1 MTKLTYYR
9 VANAMLFSTLISN
22 GIGVAVV
29 QFLIQ
34 RSASALSPEI
44 LRLSDDINQFFLP
57 ASFILPFVLIR
68 LYERPVRVYL
78 KRYFEKKP
86 LSDEMILKARQKLL
100 NEPFFLIS
108 LSFCIWMAAAVIYPG
123 LFWAHGAGWQA
134 IRSAFFRSF
143 YTGLIT
149 ITVAFFVLEFVLQRR
164 VAPHFFPNGG
174 LSATPR
180 TLRIR
185 IRTRLIA
192 LLLASNIIPL
202 LVILQDTWGMSHA
215 NRATYQDIAQLQMAI
230 FSHVLVFIAVGVW
243 LTFLVSSN
251 LTRPLEE
258 ITHVLRNV
266 AKGLF
271 ETKVRVTS
279 NDEIGYTGDVINA
292 MTEGLIDRDRIK
304 QSLALAK
311 EIQQNF
317 IPKETLKIEGFD
329 VAGKSLY
336 CDETG
341 GDYYDFIEAVGGDS
355 QKFGVAVGDVSGHGI
370 SSALLM
376 ATVRSSLRQ
385 RALHHG
391 STAQI
396 VCDVNRQLAKDVE
409 HSGEFITMF
418 LLVIDT
424 ATKGLEWVRA
434 GHDPGLMYDPGTDAF
449 KEMGGSGM
457 ALGVDENWIY
467 RENRTSDLSKG
478 QVILLGTDGVWEA
491 VNPKGKMFGKEPI
504 YDAIRNH
511 HNGSAN
517 DILEAILFTL
527 AKFQEGAKKEDD
539 VTLVVIKGIGT
550 VD

>member
-1 MTKLTYYR
+1 MTKLRYYR
-9 VANAMLFSTLISN
+9 VTNAMLFSILISN

-29 QFLIQ
+29 QFITQ
-34 RSASALSPEI
+34 RSASAPSPAI
-44 LRLSDDINQFFLP
+44 LRLVEDINHFFLP
-57 ASFILPFVLIR
+57 ASFILPYFMIR
-68 LYERPVRVYL
+68 LYERPIRAYL
-78 KRYFEKKP
+78 KKYFEKKP
-86 LSDEMILKARQKLL
+86 LSDDIILRARQRLL

-108 LSFCIWMAAAVIYPG
+108 LSFCVWMAAAVIYPG
-123 LFWAHGAGWQA
+123 LFWFHGAGRQA
-134 IRSAFFRSF
+134 ILSAFFRSF

-149 ITVAFFVLEFVLQRR
+149 ITVAFFVLEFSLQRR
-164 VAPHFFPNGG
+164 VVPHFFPNGG
-174 LSATPR
+174 LSTTPR

-202 LVILQDTWGMSHA
+202 LVILQSIWGLSQTDHA
-215 NRATYQDIAQLQMAI
+215 PYQDIAQLQTAI
-230 FSHVLVFIAVGVW
+230 FSLVSVFLAVGVY

-266 AKGLF
+266 TEGLF

-279 NDEIGYTGDVINA
+279 NDEIGYTGDVINT
-292 MTEGLIDRDRIK
+292 MTQGLIERDRIK

-311 EIQQNF
+311 EIQQNL
-317 IPKETLKIEGFD
+317 IPKGTLKIEGFD
-329 VAGKSLY
+329 VAGKIRY

-341 GDYYDFIEAVGGDS
+341 GDYYDFIEGVGGDS

-385 RALHHG
+385 RSSHPG
-391 STAQI
+391 SAAQI

-409 HSGEFITMF
+409 HSGEFMTVF
-418 LLVIDT
+418 LLVIDA
-424 ATKGLEWVRA
+424 ATKELEWVRA
-434 GHDPGLMYDPGTDAF
+434 GHDPGLIYDPGTDAF

-457 ALGVDENWIY
+457 ALGVDMDWIY
-467 RENRTSDLSKG
+467 RDNRTSAISKG

-491 VNPKGKMFGKEPI
+491 ANPIGKMFGKEPV
-504 YDAIRNH
+504 YAAIRKH
-511 HNGSAN
+511 HNGSATE
-517 DILEAILFTL
+517 ILEAILSTL
-527 AKFQEGAKKEDD
+527 DKFQEGAKKEDD
-539 VTLVVIKGIGT
+539 VTLVVIKMQE
-550 VD
+550 DR

>member
-1 MTKLTYYR
+1 MTKLRYYR
-9 VANAMLFSTLISN
+9 VTNAMLFSILISN

-29 QFLIQ
+29 QFLTQ
-34 RSASALSPEI
+34 RSASALSPAI
-44 LRLSDDINQFFLP
+44 LRLVEDINHFFLP
-57 ASFILPFVLIR
+57 ASFILPYVVIR
-68 LYERPVRVYL
+68 LYERPIRVYL
-78 KRYFEKKP
+78 KKYFEKKP
-86 LSDEMILKARQKLL
+86 LSDDIILKARQRLL

-108 LSFCIWMAAAVIYPG
+108 LSFCVWMAAAVIYPG
-123 LFWAHGAGWQA
+123 IFWFHGASRQA
-134 IRSAFFRSF
+134 IIGAFFRSF

-149 ITVAFFVLEFVLQRR
+149 ITVAFFVLEFSLQRR
-164 VAPHFFPNGG
+164 VVPYFFPNGG

-202 LVILQDTWGMSHA
+202 LAILQSIWGLSHA
-215 NRATYQDIAQLQMAI
+215 DHAPYQDIAQLQTAI
-230 FSHVLVFIAVGVW
+230 FSHVFVFLAVGVY

-266 AKGLF
+266 TKGVF

-279 NDEIGYTGDVINA
+279 NDEIGYTGDVINT
-292 MTEGLIDRDRIK
+292 MTQGLIERDRIK

-311 EIQQNF
+311 EIQQNL
-317 IPKETLKIEGFD
+317 IPKETLKFEGLD
-329 VAGKSLY
+329 VAGKILY

-341 GDYYDFIEAVGGDS
+341 GDYYDFIEGVGSDA
-355 QKFGVAVGDVSGHGI
+355 QKFGAAVGDVSGHGI

-385 RALHHG
+385 RASHPG
-391 STAQI
+391 SSAQI
-396 VCDVNRQLAKDVE
+396 ICDVNRQLVKDVE

-424 ATKGLEWVRA
+424 AKKELEWVRA
-434 GHDPGLMYDPGTDAF
+434 GHDPGLIYDPGTDAF
-449 KEMGGSGM
+449 KEMGGPGM
-457 ALGVDENWIY
+457 ALGVDESWSC
-467 RENRTSDLSKG
+467 RENRTSGISKG

-491 VNPKGKMFGKEPI
+491 ANPKGKMFGKEPI
-504 YDAIRNH
+504 YAAVRKNH
-511 HNGSAN
+511 SGSAN
-517 DILEAILFTL
+517 EILEAILSSL
-527 AKFQEGAKKEDD
+527 DKFQEGANKEDD
-539 VTLVVIKGIGT
+539 VTLVVIKMQEER
-550 VD
+550 

>member
-1 MTKLTYYR
+1 MTKLSYYH
-9 VANAMLFSTLISN
+9 VTNTMLFSILISN
-22 GIGVAVV
+22 GIGVAVI
-29 QFLIQ
+29 QFLTQ

-44 LRLSDDINQFFLP
+44 LRLADDINQFFLP

-68 LYERPVRVYL
+68 LYERPIRVYL
-78 KRYFEKKP
+78 KKYFEKTP
-86 LSDEMILKARQKLL
+86 LSDEIILKARQRLL

-108 LSFCIWMAAAVIYPG
+108 LSFCVWMAAAVIYPG
-123 LFWAHGAGWQA
+123 LFWLHGAGRQA
-134 IRSAFFRSF
+134 ILSAFFRSF

-149 ITVAFFVLEFVLQRR
+149 ITVAFFVLEFYLQRR
-164 VAPHFFPNGG
+164 VVPHFFPNGG

-180 TLRIR
+180 TMRIR

-202 LVILQDTWGMSHA
+202 LSILQDIWGISLADHA
-215 NRATYQDIAQLQMAI
+215 PHQDIAQLQVAI
-230 FSHVLVFIAVGVW
+230 ISRVFLFLAVGVW

-258 ITHVLRNV
+258 ITHVLRNIT
-266 AKGLF
+266 KGLF

-292 MTEGLIDRDRIK
+292 MTEGLIERDRIK

-317 IPKETLKIEGFD
+317 IPKERLKIEGFD

-355 QKFGVAVGDVSGHGI
+355 QKFAAVVGDVSGHGI

-385 RALHHG
+385 RASHPG

-396 VCDVNRQLAKDVE
+396 IYDVNRQLAKDVE

-424 ATKGLEWVRA
+424 AKKELEWVRA
-434 GHDPGLMYDPGTDAF
+434 GHDPGFIYDPGTDAF
-449 KEMGGSGM
+449 KEMSGSGM
-457 ALGVDENWIY
+457 ALGVDKNWIY
-467 RENRTSDLSKG
+467 RENRTSDISKG
-478 QVILLGTDGVWEA
+478 HVILLGTDGVWEA
-491 VNPKGKMFGKEPI
+491 ANPKGKLFGKEPI

-511 HNGSAN
+511 HHGSAN
-517 DILEAILFTL
+517 EILEAILSTL
-527 AKFQEGAKKEDD
+527 DKFQEGAKKEDD
-539 VTLVVIKGIGT
+539 VTLVVIKMQG
-550 VD
+550 

>member
-1 MTKLTYYR
+1 
-9 VANAMLFSTLISN
+9 MLFSTLISN

-29 QFLIQ
+29 QFLTQ

-44 LRLSDDINQFFLP
+44 LRLADDINHFFLP

-86 LSDEMILKARQKLL
+86 LSDEIILRARQKLL

-108 LSFCIWMAAAVIYPG
+108 LSFCVWMAAAMIYPG
-123 LFWAHGAGWQA
+123 LFWVHGAGWQA

-164 VAPHFFPNGG
+164 VVPHFFPNGG
-174 LSATPR
+174 LSTTPR

-202 LVILQDTWGMSHA
+202 LSILQDIWGVSHA
-215 NRATYQDIAQLQMAI
+215 DHALYQNIEQLQLAI
-230 FSHVLVFIAVGVW
+230 FSRVFLFIAVGVW

-258 ITHVLRNV
+258 ITHVLQNV
-266 AKGLF
+266 TKGLF

-292 MTEGLIDRDRIK
+292 MTEGLIERDRIK

-341 GDYYDFIEAVGGDS
+341 GDYYDFIEGVGGDS
-355 QKFGVAVGDVSGHGI
+355 KKFGVAVGDVSGHGI

-391 STAQI
+391 RTAQI
-396 VCDVNRQLAKDVE
+396 ICDVNRQLAKDVE

-424 ATKGLEWVRA
+424 AKKGLEWVRA

-449 KEMGGSGM
+449 KEMSGSGM

-491 VNPKGKMFGKEPI
+491 ANPKGKMFGKEPI
-504 YDAIRNH
+504 YDAIRKN

>member
-1 MTKLTYYR
+1 MTKLSYFR
-9 VANAMLFSTLISN
+9 VTNTMLFSTLLSN

-34 RSASALSPEI
+34 RSASKLSPEI
-44 LRLSDDINQFFLP
+44 LRLANDINQFFLP
-57 ASFILPFVLIR
+57 ASFILPYVVIR
-68 LYERPVRVYL
+68 LYERPIRVYL
-78 KRYFEKKP
+78 KKYFEKTP
-86 LSDEMILKARQKLL
+86 LSDEIILKARQRLL

-108 LSFCIWMAAAVIYPG
+108 LSFCVWMAAAVIYPG
-123 LFWAHGAGWQA
+123 LFLAHGAGRQA
-134 IRSAFFRSF
+134 ILSAFFRSF

-149 ITVAFFVLEFVLQRR
+149 ITVAFFVLEFSLQRR
-164 VAPHFFPNGG
+164 VVPHFFPNGG
-174 LSATPR
+174 LSTTPR

-185 IRTRLIA
+185 IRTRLIV

-202 LVILQDTWGMSHA
+202 LSILQDIWGISHA
-215 NRATYQDIAQLQMAI
+215 DHVPYQDIAQLQVAI
-230 FSHVLVFIAVGVW
+230 ISRVFLFIAVGLW

-251 LTRPLEE
+251 LTQPLQE
-258 ITHVLRNV
+258 ITHALRNIT
-266 AKGLF
+266 KGLF

-279 NDEIGYTGDVINA
+279 NDEIGYTGDVINE
-292 MTEGLIDRDRIK
+292 MTEGLIERDRIK

-317 IPKETLKIEGFD
+317 IPKGTLAIEGFD

-341 GDYYDFIEAVGGDS
+341 GDYYDFIEVVGGDS
-355 QKFGVAVGDVSGHGI
+355 QKFGAAVADVSGHGI

-376 ATVRSSLRQ
+376 AAVRSSLRQ
-385 RALHHG
+385 RASHPG

-396 VCDVNRQLAKDVE
+396 ICDVNRQLAKDVE

-424 ATKGLEWVRA
+424 AKKELEWVRA
-434 GHDPGLMYDPGTDAF
+434 GHDPGLIYDPGTDAF
-449 KEMGGSGM
+449 REMGGSGM

-467 RENRTSDLSKG
+467 REIRASDISKG
-478 QVILLGTDGVWEA
+478 DVILLGTDGVWEA
-491 VNPKGKMFGKEPI
+491 ADPKGRMFGKESL
-504 YDAIRNH
+504 YDAVRKS

-517 DILEAILFTL
+517 EILEAILSTL
-527 AKFQEGAKKEDD
+527 DRFQAGAKKEDD
-539 VTLVVIKGIGT
+539 VTLVVIKVKG
-550 VD
+550 

>member
-1 MTKLTYYR
+1 MTKLSYYR
-9 VANAMLFSTLISN
+9 VKNAMLFSSLVSN

-29 QFLIQ
+29 QFLTQ

-44 LRLSDDINQFFLP
+44 LRLTEDINQFFLP
-57 ASFILPFVLIR
+57 ASFILPIALIL
-68 LYERPVRVYL
+68 LYERPVRVYV
-78 KRYFEKKP
+78 KGYFEKKP
-86 LSDEMILKARQKLL
+86 LSDETILKARQRLL

-123 LFWAHGAGWQA
+123 LFLAHGAGRQA
-134 IRSAFFRSF
+134 VLSAFFRSF

-149 ITVAFFVLEFVLQRR
+149 LTVAFFVLEFVLQRR
-164 VAPHFFPNGG
+164 VVPHFFPNGG
-174 LSATPR
+174 LSTTPR

-202 LVILQDTWGMSHA
+202 LSILQDIWGISHA
-215 NRATYQDIAQLQMAI
+215 DQAPYQDIAQLQVAI
-230 FSHVLVFIAVGVW
+230 ISRVFLFLAVGVW

-258 ITHVLRNV
+258 ITHVLQNV
-266 AKGLF
+266 TKGLF

-279 NDEIGYTGDVINA
+279 NDEIGYTGDVINT
-292 MTEGLIDRDRIK
+292 MTQGLIERDRIK

-311 EIQQNF
+311 EIQQNL
-317 IPKETLKIEGFD
+317 IPKETLKIEGLD
-329 VAGKSLY
+329 VAGKILY

-341 GDYYDFIEAVGGDS
+341 GDYYDFIEGVGGDS
-355 QKFGVAVGDVSGHGI
+355 QKFGAAVGDVSGHGI

-385 RALHHG
+385 RASHPG
-391 STAQI
+391 SSAQI
-396 VCDVNRQLAKDVE
+396 IRDVNRQLAKDVE

-424 ATKGLEWVRA
+424 AKKELEWVRA
-434 GHDPGLMYDPGTDAF
+434 GHDPGLIYDPGTDAF

-457 ALGVDENWIY
+457 AMGVDMDWIY
-467 RENRTSDLSKG
+467 RENRTSGISKG
-478 QVILLGTDGVWEA
+478 HVILLGTDGVWEA
-491 VNPKGKMFGKEPI
+491 VNSKGKMFGKEPI
-504 YDAIRNH
+504 YAAIRKH
-511 HNGSAN
+511 HNGGAN
-517 DILEAILFTL
+517 EILEAILSTL
-527 AKFQEGAKKEDD
+527 DNFQGEAKKEDD
-539 VTLVVIKGIGT
+539 VTLVVIKM
-550 VD
+550 